1 MALATKQIEM
11 QKDGVIN
18 SFQDLM
24 DFTYEGNYAQQ
35 YMMGGG
41 VPRAGF
47 KASEK
52 DLMSVPAKG
61 IARQL
66 DTQLDLKKADAPYLT
81 SKTNYFNPI
90 YGKTAVNWLNFESDI
105 WRLLRKTT
113 YQSLGGS
120 VRIITAEANNFAG
133 QLETAVTLA
142 DTDIPTLQK
151 VNYTD
156 PAVLYNYWDASLLAK
171 LKHNW
176 EDTPGQSAE
185 DFFKDYFAMQ
195 HPFNINERLCFDT
208 NTVAQG
214 GGNFDNYIESIDR
227 VCSDAAEEAL
237 LDPGDCDI
245 HGFDRSAGEAPAY
258 VDLNAGVLRNLT
270 LDLLDDMVA
279 DCKLFSRRRNF
290 IFLTDETQLN
300 KIESLEDV
308 KRRYTSTDKW
318 KVDAVNGVNTR
329 RGEVAGFAVSE
340 YIAAGIPIPIFTSQ
354 HVHNEA
360 GGSGNIYLLD
370 MDHIEIR
377 VALPTVYISTEQGHF
392 PLLDSMFFKYMYL
405 TVAQLIAD
413 KYACHGA
420 IKYLN

>member
-1 MALATKQIEM
+1 MAMAATEM
-11 QKDGVIN
+11 KKSGIIN
-18 SFQDLM
+18 NFQDLM
-24 DFTYEGNYAQQ
+24 DFTYEGAYAEQ
-35 YMMGGG
+35 YMLGGG

-47 KASEK
+47 KASEN

-61 IARQL
+61 IARTL
-66 DTQLDLKKADAPYLT
+66 DTQLDLKKADDPYLT
-81 SKTNYFNPI
+81 SKVNYFNPI
-90 YGKTAVNWLNFESDI
+90 YGRTVTNWLNMEADV
-105 WRLLRKTT
+105 WKLLRKTT
-113 YQSLGGS
+113 YQALGGS
-120 VRIITAEANNFAG
+120 VRVITTEADNFRG
-133 QLETAVTLA
+133 QLEAAVSLGE
-142 DTDIPTLQK
+142 TDIPTLAK
-151 VNYTD
+151 VNFTD
-156 PAVLYNYWDASLLAK
+156 PAVMYNYWDASLLAK

-195 HPFNINERLCFDT
+195 HPLNLNAKLCT
-208 NTVAQG
+208 ETGTLAAG

-227 VCSDAAEEAL
+227 VCSDAAEELL
-237 LDPGDCDI
+237 LDAGDCDI
-245 HGFDRSAGEAPAY
+245 HGFDRSANEAEAY
-258 VDLNAGVLRNLT
+258 NDINGGALRNLT

-279 DCKLFSRRRNF
+279 DCKKYSERRNF
-290 IFLTDETQLN
+290 IFLTDEVQLN

-308 KRRYTSTDKW
+308 KRRYADTDKW
-318 KVDAVNGVNTR
+318 KIDAVNGVNTR

-360 GGSGNIYLLD
+360 GGNGNIYLLD

-413 KYACHGA
+413 KYSCHGA
-420 IKYLN
+420 VKYLN